1 MRCVD
6 SAKIFLSIF
15 LLLSRHTQWPLATPR
30 VRMVSWSLWWGCR
43 IWCTHCRRE
52 CRRWRGK
59 IGTESQQ
66 ELAGWFVI
74 FLLSFFHR
82 WLWSTYHGNLKLNV
96 VQISMEPCPQWV
108 HLINIRHTVSNIC
121 QPVLYSIIKECSI
134 LLCSF
139 LFNLIN
145 TIYFVYTNHCIYKS
159 F

>member
-6 SAKIFLSIF
+6 SVKIFLSIF

-52 CRRWRGK
+52 CRIWRGK
-59 IGTESQQ
+59 TGTESPQ

-96 VQISMEPCPQWV
+96 VQISIVPCPQWV

-121 QPVLYSIIKECSI
+121 QPVLYSVIKECYRH
-134 LLCSF
+134 LKHFLTYLYYFALFCSTV
-139 LFNLIN
+139 LI
-145 TIYFVYTNHCIYKS
+145 
-159 F
+159 